1 MVFLF
6 DKKVLLG
13 IGIGLIIGTILMSFY
28 QFSISISDSQIEE
41 RARGLGMHFNNECKA
56 IFRGED

>member
-13 IGIGLIIGTILMSFY
+13 IGIGLIIGTIVMGFY
-28 QFSISISDSQIEE
+28 QFSIGISDSQIEE
-41 RARGLGMHFNNECKA
+41 RARKMGMHFDNECKA